1 MESFTSPGSRA
12 SLSFEADLTELLRFF
27 FQPVDLVF
35 QLADLAVK
43 FRFSLLQGFCLVVLF
58 LREDL
63 GKILEEGL
71 LPLGYLVWVNAVNAV
86 FRAYFRKC
94 PLFPKCFKYY
104 LGLECR
110 IVSLSPGC
118 ICSLPEFVPPGLSYH
133 LRPWSSFR
141 GVAPKDWAFRASE
154 QTYHYRFAAGSR
166 FLKSTT
172 RLATEVQCLHLLLP
186 VPRFQ
191 QGPGISPGVQAQHP
205 ESRSNVFSNTWR
217 GPR

>member
-35 QLADLAVK
+35 QLADLMNKLSDLQGSLRCACNLLMAVK

-71 LPLGYLVWVNAVNAV
+71 LPLGYLVWVNAV

-110 IVSLSPGC
+110 IVSLSHGC

-141 GVAPKDWAFRASE
+141 GVAPALLFCDKGVIGIME
-154 QTYHYRFAAGSR
+154 
-166 FLKSTT
+166 
-172 RLATEVQCLHLLLP
+172 LLLL
-186 VPRFQ
+186 
-191 QGPGISPGVQAQHP
+191 GKH
-205 ESRSNVFSNTWR
+205 
-217 GPR
+217 